1 VRENVSAVLRTSAES
16 APDLLFGNR
25 KMAQVPKV
33 SAVLPVTTASATRG
47 APSVRV
53 ASVSAATVEEPH
65 FSTAIQLD
73 TAPFNFDEDRSRT
86 DDRDPQQP
94 QYHERRHLGLI
105 EAPSQAFA
113 ALREYDNG
121 TGRSAHGREGE
132 SRVFPGLVAK
142 AINTYETN
150 ERVIHGNNPV
160 LGTEVSVTL

>member
-1 VRENVSAVLRTSAES
+1 
-16 APDLLFGNR
+16 
-25 KMAQVPKV
+25 MAQVPKV
-33 SAVLPVTTASATRG
+33 SAALPVTTASATRG

-73 TAPFNFDEDRSRT
+73 TAPFNFEENRPRT
-86 DDRDPQQP
+86 DERDTPQQ

-121 TGRSAHGREGE
+121 TGRGASGRNGD
-132 SRVFPGLVAK
+132 SRAFPVLVAK
-142 AINTYETN
+142 AISTYETN

-160 LGTEVSVTL
+160 LGTEVSMTL